1 MSLAYQPDTQQRYTY
16 QDYLSWPDEPRYELL
31 DGEAVMMTA
40 PSTMHQRVI
49 RELVTQLT
57 IALRSKSKDCEVFP
71 APFDVRLGTAD
82 AANDQTRT
90 VVQPDISVICD
101 RNKLD
106 DKGCKGAPDWI
117 IEVLSPST
125 ASIDLIRKLRLYE
138 RFGVREYWVI
148 HPTDRVVMMW
158 TLGDD
163 GRYGA
168 VLIEETQGSQASVLF
183 PDLVLEW
190 DVLFPPPEPP
200 VYLKEPPPG
209 IYYHRPE

>member
-1 MSLAYQPDTQQRYTY
+1 MSLARQPDTQQRYTY
-16 QDYLSWPDEPRYELL
+16 QDYLTWPDDVRYELL

-57 IALRSKSKDCEVFP
+57 IALRSKHRDCEVFP
-71 APFDVRLGTAD
+71 APFDVRLAATD
-82 AANDQTRT
+82 AANDQTRN

-101 RNKLD
+101 RSKLD

-158 TLGDD
+158 TLGAD

-168 VLIEETQGSQASVLF
+168 VLIEETQGTQTSALF
-183 PDLVLEW
+183 PELVLEW
-190 DVLFPPPEPP
+190 NELFPPPEPP

-209 IYYHRPE
+209 IYYRRPE

>member
-1 MSLAYQPDTQQRYTY
+1 MALAHNIDTQQRYTY
-16 QDYLSWPDEPRYELL
+16 QDYLGWPDDVQYELL
-31 DGEAVMMTA
+31 NGEAVMMTA
-40 PSTMHQRVI
+40 PSTLHQRVI

-57 IALRSKSKDCEVFP
+57 IGLRNKKADCEVFP
-71 APFDVRLGTAD
+71 APFDVRLAAAD
-82 AANDQTRT
+82 AANDQTRN

-101 RNKLD
+101 KGKID

-125 ASIDLIRKLRLYE
+125 ASKDLIHKLRLYE
-138 RFGVREYWVI
+138 RFGVREYWVV

-158 TLGDD
+158 QLGDD

-168 VLIEETQGSQASVLF
+168 VLIEETQGTQTSGLF

-209 IYYHRPE
+209 IYYPGRQ

>member
-1 MSLAYQPDTQQRYTY
+1 MSLAYQLDTQQRYTY
-16 QDYLSWPDEPRYELL
+16 QDYLRWPDDVRYELL
-31 DGEAVMMTA
+31 GGEPVVMSA

-57 IALRSKSKDCEVFP
+57 IALRGKSCEVFP
-71 APFDVRLGTAD
+71 APFDVCLAADD
-82 AANDQTRT
+82 AADDQINN

-101 RNKLD
+101 GNKIH

-125 ASIDLIRKLRLYE
+125 ASRDLIHKLRLYE
-138 RFGVREYWVI
+138 RYGVREYWVV
-148 HPTDRVVMMW
+148 HPIDRVVMMW
-158 TLGDD
+158 QLSADS

-168 VLIEETQGSQASVLF
+168 VLIEETQGMQASGLF

-190 DVLFPPPEPP
+190 DVLFPPPKPL
-200 VYLKEPPPG
+200 VYVKEPPPG
-209 IYYHRPE
+209 DYYS

>member
-1 MSLAYQPDTQQRYTY
+1 MSLAHQLDVQQRYTY
-16 QDYLSWPDEPRYELL
+16 QDYLRWPDDVRYELL
-31 DGEAVMMTA
+31 DGEPVMMSA
-40 PSTMHQRVI
+40 PSTLHQRVI

-57 IALRSKSKDCEVFP
+57 MALRGTSCEVFP
-71 APFDVRLGTAD
+71 APFDVCLAAAEAAD
-82 AANDQTRT
+82 DQINN

-101 RNKLD
+101 SNKIH

-125 ASIDLIRKLRLYE
+125 ASRDLIHKLRLYE
-138 RFGVREYWVI
+138 RYGVQEYWVI
-148 HPTDRVVMMW
+148 HPIDRVVMMW
-158 TLGDD
+158 QLAADS

-168 VLIEETQGSQASVLF
+168 VLIEETQGTQASGLF

-200 VYLKEPPPG
+200 VYVKEPPPG
-209 IYYHRPE
+209 VYYSR

>member
-1 MSLAYQPDTQQRYTY
+1 MSLAYQLDTQQRYTY
-16 QDYLSWPDEPRYELL
+16 QDYLRWSDEVRYELL
-31 DGEAVMMTA
+31 DGEPVMMSA

-57 IALRSKSKDCEVFP
+57 IALRGKSCEVFP
-71 APFDVRLGTAD
+71 APFDVCLAAAD
-82 AANDQTRT
+82 AADDQINN

-101 RNKLD
+101 GNKIH

-125 ASIDLIRKLRLYE
+125 ASKDLVHKLRLYE
-138 RFGVREYWVI
+138 RYGVQEYWVV
-148 HPTDRVVMMW
+148 HPIDRVVMMW
-158 TLGDD
+158 QLCADS

-168 VLIEETQGSQASVLF
+168 VLIEETQGTQTSALF
-183 PDLVLEW
+183 PYLVLEW

-200 VYLKEPPPG
+200 VYAKEPPPG
-209 IYYHRPE
+209 VYYSRP